1 MLDIKTFNSAL
12 EQLEEERGISKEK
25 IMDAIETAIA
35 AAYKKDYGKKGQI
48 IRASFDPASGK
59 AEFTQ
64 IKIVVDDSIVKMPE
78 ETEAEEMEEKE
89 RVEEGEIDA
98 RPRFNP
104 EHHILIEDAK
114 KIKKDVE
121 LEDEVEFPLEAKDDY
136 GRIAA
141 QTAKQVII
149 QKIRE
154 AEKVSILDEY
164 EEKEGSVV
172 TGIVQRIERGNVF
185 VDLGRIVAMLPY
197 EEQIPGEHYRQ
208 GGRIKAYIY
217 EVSEGQRGVQIRLSR
232 TNSQF
237 LKKLFEVEVPEIAAD
252 TVEIKNIAREP
263 GSRSKIAVHSNDDK
277 IDPIGACV
285 GQRGIRINAIMSEL
299 AGEKIDVIEW
309 SEDFAQ
315 FIRGSLS
322 PAKIIDMEINESERR
337 AKVKVDDDQFSL
349 AIGKGGQNVRLA
361 ARLTG
366 WKIDIEGTEGEK
378 VALSDGENVEIQAEK
393 EVLSDE
399 EIEEIKGEEELEKI
413 EEETGE
419 KQALEEELKLKKI
432 ETHETENHEGITP
445 EEVEEQEAEVEEIET
460 NEDKAGGK

>member
-48 IRASFDPASGK
+48 VRASFDPSSGK

-64 IKIVVDDSIVKMPE
+64 IKIVVDDSIVKLPE
-78 ETEAEEMEEKE
+78 EIEEEIDTSETKSEEEKE
-89 RVEEGEIDA
+89 MDA

-121 LEDEVEFPLEAKDDY
+121 LEDEVVFPLEAKDDY

-164 EEKEGSVV
+164 EEKEGSII

-185 VDLGRIVAMLPY
+185 VDMGRIVAMLPY

-232 TNSQF
+232 TNPQF
-237 LKKLFEVEVPEIAAD
+237 LRNLFDIEVPEVASEI
-252 TVEIKNIAREP
+252 VEIKSIAREP

-309 SEDFAQ
+309 SEDPAQ
-315 FIRGSLS
+315 FISGALS
-322 PAKIIDMEINESERR
+322 PAKIVDIKIDAEEKR
-337 AKVKVDDDQFSL
+337 AKVKVDEDQFSL

-366 WKIDIEGTEGEK
+366 WKIDIEGAGEDTEVDDSNENPTESTENEIIESEIAERKENDPETEDQEGTTPEK
-378 VALSDGENVEIQAEK
+378 
-393 EVLSDE
+393 
-399 EIEEIKGEEELEKI
+399 IEEEEKKVEEVAET

-419 KQALEEELKLKKI
+419 KK
-432 ETHETENHEGITP
+432 
-445 EEVEEQEAEVEEIET
+445 
-460 NEDKAGGK
+460 

>member
-252 TVEIKNIAREP
+252 TGMLTVADAMGGMDEIM
-263 GSRSKIAVHSNDDK
+263 GSVDKTIGLANDLKTRSKDVEKVLTVMADVTRQTNLLS
-277 IDPIGACV
+277 
-285 GQRGIRINAIMSEL
+285 INAAIL
-299 AGEKIDVIEW
+299 ADMPVAVAPAPAA
-309 SEDFAQ
+309 STLN
-315 FIRGSLS
+315 RS
-322 PAKIIDMEINESERR
+322 PHPD
-337 AKVKVDDDQFSL
+337 
-349 AIGKGGQNVRLA
+349 QNVNTTA
-361 ARLTG
+361 AISNTAFVPSASLDVSPILSRPPPQA
-366 WKIDIEGTEGEK
+366 IH
-378 VALSDGENVEIQAEK
+378 ALVSQSNPLYLIC
-393 EVLSDE
+393 
-399 EIEEIKGEEELEKI
+399 
-413 EEETGE
+413 
-419 KQALEEELKLKKI
+419 LK
-432 ETHETENHEGITP
+432 
-445 EEVEEQEAEVEEIET
+445 
-460 NEDKAGGK
+460 